1 MVKFNEVKKFQR
13 IIARQEQ
20 VLEKVQTIL
29 SNGIKEK

>member
-13 IIARQEQ
+13 IIVRQEQ